1 MWGLSFRSIGGAGAG
16 FLFGSILAW
25 IVPMML
31 PYISVDGA
39 ENDMVVEAFTAIG
52 TNAITV
58 LILSVVVG
66 FVAGAVREA
75 TF

>member
-39 ENDMVVEAFTAIG
+39 ENDMVVQAFTAIG
-52 TNAITV
+52 ANAITI
-58 LILSVVVG
+58 LILSVLVG

>member
-31 PYISVDGA
+31 PFIQVDGA
-39 ENDMVVEAFTAIG
+39 ENDIVVEAFTAIG
-52 TNAITV
+52 ANAITI
-58 LILSVVVG
+58 LILSVLVG